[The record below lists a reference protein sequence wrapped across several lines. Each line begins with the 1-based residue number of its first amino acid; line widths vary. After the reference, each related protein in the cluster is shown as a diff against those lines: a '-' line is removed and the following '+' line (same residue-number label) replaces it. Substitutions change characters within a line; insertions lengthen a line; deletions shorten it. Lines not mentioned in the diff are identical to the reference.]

1 MVTSFS
7 IAIQVILISLVLFF
21 AIFTGYEFFSS
32 NENRKNKKKSK
43 SSINH
48 SSVFVANDYS
58 NSNADTYNNRE
69 TDTSHAIC
77 SILLPVCNE
86 VLVVEQ
92 LISAVYRIE
101 VPKHCEV
108 EILILDDSS
117 DDNADV
123 IKKIVDNFINK
134 IQGQQFEYPVH
145 KEIFYH
151 HRPICERNGF
161 KAGNISYGLKF
172 SKGDFIVIFDAD
184 CIPPQNFLKD
194 TIPYFKNEKVGFLQT
209 AIEFYNRTE
218 NFITRFLALET
229 SHKDDI
235 TSKQS
240 NSQSNNYCSE
250 NLNVQNDYQD
260 FASLTGSSCI
270 WRKSCLDE
278 IGGFSSATLT
288 EDIDLCY
295 RAQLHGWQY
304 IYAENAISTEELP
317 NRISGLR
324 IQRHRWAYG
333 LIRNAFMY
341 TSKVLRV
348 SDFSFCKKFKVFM
361 LISQTFLLASFVVL
375 LFLSLPLV
383 FVTDELG
390 TTFNITC
397 TVFLLTTILWGYN
410 NLSTGKNRIDRKS
423 GVNNLTTSFDDNEKE
438 KRETNDSNIRA
449 SESIVSVHKFE
460 GNIKQA
466 APISFF
472 EYVGYILL
480 YLPLSL
486 YYFTALIENIFG
498 LKVSFIPTEKKG
510 FSNKKSSIQV
520 PFKNKT
526 SLANKSK
533 NNFYLFGLEIFC
545 FVYALVVNILSI
557 YLKNWWTLLYGAIC
571 FLGFGIAI
579 WLSILEHSDNK
590 K

>member
-1 MVTSFS
+1 MITSFS

-86 VLVVEQ
+86 VPVVEQ

-209 AIEFYNRTE
+209 AIEFYNRT
-218 NFITRFLALET
+218 
-229 SHKDDI
+229 
-235 TSKQS
+235 
-240 NSQSNNYCSE
+240 
-250 NLNVQNDYQD
+250 
-260 FASLTGSSCI
+260 
-270 WRKSCLDE
+270 
-278 IGGFSSATLT
+278 
-288 EDIDLCY
+288 
-295 RAQLHGWQY
+295 
-304 IYAENAISTEELP
+304 
-317 NRISGLR
+317 
-324 IQRHRWAYG
+324 
-333 LIRNAFMY
+333 
-341 TSKVLRV
+341 
-348 SDFSFCKKFKVFM
+348 
-361 LISQTFLLASFVVL
+361 
-375 LFLSLPLV
+375 
-383 FVTDELG
+383 
-390 TTFNITC
+390 
-397 TVFLLTTILWGYN
+397 
-410 NLSTGKNRIDRKS
+410 
-423 GVNNLTTSFDDNEKE
+423 
-438 KRETNDSNIRA
+438 
-449 SESIVSVHKFE
+449 
-460 GNIKQA
+460 
-466 APISFF
+466 
-472 EYVGYILL
+472 
-480 YLPLSL
+480 
-486 YYFTALIENIFG
+486 
-498 LKVSFIPTEKKG
+498 
-510 FSNKKSSIQV
+510 
-520 PFKNKT
+520 
-526 SLANKSK
+526 
-533 NNFYLFGLEIFC
+533 
-545 FVYALVVNILSI
+545 
-557 YLKNWWTLLYGAIC
+557 
-571 FLGFGIAI
+571 
-579 WLSILEHSDNK
+579 
-590 K
+590 